1 MNRFIKY
8 FYVFIT
14 VLFALLTAYE
24 MYMYMNV
31 SSNYFGIF
39 YLFLNF
45 FVMFLLFT
53 ITYNYSSGSKNIRI
67 SKNIV
72 AIVIGIISSFI
83 LTLILPYIFHYTDD
97 SYLFNDKIFVISKII
112 KPIIYISMAIIT
124 VIEVKK
130 FKKKYLV

>member
-8 FYVFIT
+8 FYMTIT
-14 VLFALLTAYE
+14 LIFSLLTLYE
-24 MYMYMNV
+24 VYVYMSIN
-31 SSNYFGIF
+31 SNYIGIF

-53 ITYNYSSGSKNIRI
+53 ITYNYDSANVNIRI

-83 LTLILPYIFHYTDD
+83 LTLILSQIFNYTDD

-112 KPIIYISMAIIT
+112 KPMIYLSIGVVST
-124 VIEVKK
+124 LELKK
-130 FKKKYLV
+130 FKKKS